1 MVLTRQ
7 EGRHGTIVAA
17 VSRVLEDER
26 TWRRVVFAIAAA
38 ALLLRLAIAA
48 ITGGGNDLK
57 IYYAFTEL
65 VVDGGNPY
73 QPPAGFSQ
81 PERLSDNLP
90 IEYLLFA
97 GVLEIENS
105 KYALRVLFAFAD
117 AGVVLLLGL
126 WYPRAIQWRAAFV
139 AFYAF
144 SPLVLGSWTATSQ
157 DKTILFLLLVAL
169 LWSLE
174 LRRYAAGWAAT
185 AAMGVLKGVSVAFVP
200 FLAWETWRERGLRVA
215 ALCVGGFGVVMLLG
229 HLPWWP
235 DAFEV
240 YDRRNGHVEFRE
252 PGHASFMQFVDRLG
266 LYDSSIVQVGVPL
279 LLVLTFGAYVM
290 RRIDVREGIVLASLW
305 TLVLQPDHSYTRAL
319 FAALPFLFL
328 IELTVR
334 RWAVIWVVSA
344 IASAGIYL
352 QQERGELGGY
362 GSLEHVVVSNA
373 FLVLVIAYYV
383 LDKVRGEVSRPA
395 TEPAAVAG

>member
-1 MVLTRQ
+1 
-7 EGRHGTIVAA
+7 
-17 VSRVLEDER
+17 VSGVLEDER
-26 TWRRVVFAIAAA
+26 TWRRVVFAIAGA

-57 IYYAFTEL
+57 IYYAFSSL

-73 QPPAGFSQ
+73 SPPAGFSQ

-90 IEYLLFA
+90 VEYLLFA
-97 GVLEIENS
+97 GLLELENS
-105 KYALRVLFAFAD
+105 KYVLRALFAVAD
-117 AGVVLLLGL
+117 AGVVLLIGL
-126 WYPRAIQWRAAFV
+126 LYPRAIPWRAALV
-139 AFYAF
+139 VFYAF
-144 SPLVLGSWTATSQ
+144 SPLVLGSWTATSE
-157 DKTILFLLLVAL
+157 DKTILFLFLVLL

-174 LRRYAAGWAAT
+174 LGRTVTGWAAT
-185 AAMGVLKGVSVAFVP
+185 TAIGVLKGVSIAFVP

-240 YDRRNGHVEFRE
+240 YDRRNGHIEFRT
-252 PGHASFMQFVDRLG
+252 PGHASFMQLLDRVG
-266 LYDSSIVQVGVPL
+266 LYDPAIVKLGVPL
-279 LLVLTFGAYVM
+279 LLVATFGAYVL

-328 IELTVR
+328 IDLTLR
-334 RWAVIWVVSA
+334 RWAVIWVVST
-344 IASAGIYL
+344 IGSIGIYF

-362 GSLEHVVVSNA
+362 GSLPHVFASNL

-383 LDKVRGEVSRPA
+383 ADKLAARVSAPA
-395 TEPAAVAG
+395 GPELAGAAA